1 MSKYYSSILEIICG
15 NFCRNFCNHFFRWSF
30 ELAEQEKK
38 KRVCVCHGSWYPET
52 FVGGVLPPNI
62 SCTVWLHTSY
72 FKYLDRKHTML
83 NNSASYKTSVAGKRK
98 RAQSRIAL
106 GEKKIQPGTCVD
118 DFGTGVYLSSG
129 KGLLLAMSD
138 IVAEK

>member
-15 NFCRNFCNHFFRWSF
+15 NFCRNFCNFSF
-30 ELAEQEKK
+30 DGRLSLRNKK
-38 KRVCVCHGSWYPET
+38 KYTSLSMGAGILKLLLEECYLLTLAARFG
-52 FVGGVLPPNI
+52 
-62 SCTVWLHTSY
+62 CTPASA

-106 GEKKIQPGTCVD
+106 EKQIQPGACVD

-129 KGLLLAMSD
+129 KGVLLAMSD
-138 IVAEK
+138 NVAEK